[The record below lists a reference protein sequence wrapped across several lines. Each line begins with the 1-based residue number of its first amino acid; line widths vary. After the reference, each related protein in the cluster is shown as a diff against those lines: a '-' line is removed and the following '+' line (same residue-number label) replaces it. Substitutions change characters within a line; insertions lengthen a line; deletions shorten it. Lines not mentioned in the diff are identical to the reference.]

1 MCRALK
7 HPKFIYFSSTGVNV
21 KKILI
26 FRVREMIQ
34 NVTIDPSVLRLLWKV
49 IAEMNYR
56 ELLSLSDLEL
66 SEFLIQQ
73 VAERVLLSTEEVQ
86 NISVY
91 ISSNLWLIRDF
102 ADVA

>member
-1 MCRALK
+1 M
-7 HPKFIYFSSTGVNV
+7 

-66 SEFLIQQ
+66 SQFLIQQ
-73 VAERVLLSTEEVQ
+73 VAERILLSTEEVQ

>member
-1 MCRALK
+1 M
-7 HPKFIYFSSTGVNV
+7 

-66 SEFLIQQ
+66 SQFLIQQ

>member
-1 MCRALK
+1 M
-7 HPKFIYFSSTGVNV
+7 

-66 SEFLIQQ
+66 SQFLIQQ
-73 VAERVLLSTEEVQ
+73 AAERVLLSAEEVQ
-86 NISVY
+86 NISAY